1 MNYLKK
7 TWFLFSKKNKIKA
20 VCLYFLIIFNV
31 LLEILSIGSIVP
43 ILIFFLEDNI
53 FEKYKIISEIFIFLN
68 LQFSKESFFIL
79 ILLSI
84 SLIFVVKTAT
94 ITLQVYLESNLS
106 WQVHHEIRQ
115 KLFKTYILND
125 ISFHNDKHSSTI
137 INNLTKETSFL
148 FHAVSNLIN
157 LFSQG
162 TLSILICLT
171 LFLYKPFEFFF
182 IFSLILIILVF
193 YNLLTSKSL
202 KTSSNLRQNYE
213 ENLLKKILNGLGGIR
228 EIKVFNL
235 ERKFLETFDA
245 VAIKLLGISK
255 KLQILVSLPRI
266 ILELMIVLAI
276 LLILYFFVD
285 VNLDANLILTTAGVF
300 TVASIKL
307 LPSLSKIYQSIQS
320 LKINAPSVKV
330 IYSDITKY
338 SNESLLPKKKI
349 SSNFKFN
356 DSLEINNLNFSYN
369 SSNSIFK
376 DVNLKINKLD
386 LIGIKG
392 ESGLGKSTL
401 IDLILGL
408 KKPQSGE
415 IIVDNKNINL
425 DINSWQ
431 NKISYVPQEIFVM
444 DDTIK
449 NNIAFDFDNQSIDMK
464 KFYDVCK
471 ASEIYDVFSKLPE
484 KFDTSIGERGS
495 RISIGQKQRI
505 GLARALYKKP
515 DLLLLDEFTSSLDKE
530 TKNKIL
536 NTIIKIN
543 NNTTIII
550 VSHDEDV
557 LKKCGRVIEVK
568 NKKIIE
574 INIS

>member
-7 TWFLFSKKNKIKA
+7 TWFLFSKENKIKA

-43 ILIFFLEDNI
+43 ILIFFLEDNL

-68 LQFSKESFFIL
+68 LQYSKESFFTL

-84 SLIFVVKTAT
+84 SSLFVVKTAT

-125 ISFHNDKHSSTI
+125 ITFHNDKHSSTI

-182 IFSLILIILVF
+182 IFSLILIILAF

-202 KTSSNLRQNYE
+202 QTSSNLRQDYE

-235 ERKFLETFDA
+235 ERKFLKTFDA
-245 VAIKLLGISK
+245 VAIKLFGISK

-276 LLILYFFVD
+276 LVILYFFVD
-285 VNLDANLILTTAGVF
+285 VNLDTNLILTTAGVF

-307 LPSLSKIYQSIQS
+307 LPSMSKIYQSIQS

-338 SNESLLPKKKI
+338 SNESSK
-349 SSNFKFN
+349 
-356 DSLEINNLNFSYN
+356 
-369 SSNSIFK
+369 
-376 DVNLKINKLD
+376 
-386 LIGIKG
+386 
-392 ESGLGKSTL
+392 
-401 IDLILGL
+401 L
-408 KKPQSGE
+408 KK
-415 IIVDNKNINL
+415 
-425 DINSWQ
+425 
-431 NKISYVPQEIFVM
+431 
-444 DDTIK
+444 
-449 NNIAFDFDNQSIDMK
+449 
-464 KFYDVCK
+464 
-471 ASEIYDVFSKLPE
+471 
-484 KFDTSIGERGS
+484 R
-495 RISIGQKQRI
+495 
-505 GLARALYKKP
+505 
-515 DLLLLDEFTSSLDKE
+515 
-530 TKNKIL
+530 
-536 NTIIKIN
+536 
-543 NNTTIII
+543 
-550 VSHDEDV
+550 
-557 LKKCGRVIEVK
+557 
-568 NKKIIE
+568 
-574 INIS
+574 